1 MHLSA
6 KTHLASL
13 ATLELSMR
21 HDQSAPVS
29 LRTIADAHDISAQFL
44 VQILL
49 QLKRAGL
56 VRSVRGASGGY
67 RLMRGPSE
75 ISLLDVVL
83 AMEGPLAS
91 APHRSSDNVIAR
103 VLGEA
108 WTQMTESQQQQLSN
122 ITFDRLVQQAQ
133 AETADM
139 YYI

>member
-13 ATLELSMR
+13 ATLELCMR
-21 HDQSAPVS
+21 HDQSPPVS

-91 APHRSSDNVIAR
+91 APQRNGDNVITR

-108 WTQMTESQQQQLSN
+108 WTQMAESQQQQLSN

-133 AETADM
+133 AETVDM

>member
-13 ATLELSMR
+13 AMLELSMR
-21 HDQSAPVS
+21 HDQSPPVS
-29 LRTIADAHDISAQFL
+29 LRTIADAHDMSAQFL

-56 VRSVRGASGGY
+56 VRSVRGAAGGY
-67 RLMRGPSE
+67 RLMRAPSE

-83 AMEGPLAS
+83 AMEGPFAS
-91 APHRSSDNVIAR
+91 APHGDGDNVISR

-108 WTQMTESQQQQLSN
+108 WTQITDSQQQQLSN
-122 ITFDRLVQQAQ
+122 ITFDQLVQHAQ
-133 AETADM
+133 AETVDM